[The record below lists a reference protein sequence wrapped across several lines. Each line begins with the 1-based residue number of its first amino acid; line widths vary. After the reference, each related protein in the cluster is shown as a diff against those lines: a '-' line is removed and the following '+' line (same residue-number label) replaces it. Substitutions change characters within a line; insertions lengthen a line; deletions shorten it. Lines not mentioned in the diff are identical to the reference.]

1 MIQFQSKFRSIRIIT
16 RTSPSTLHWTFPSSS
31 ILYVPTSS
39 IPLLP
44 IYPIYNLLFA
54 NRIFGKY
61 FSPRIDL
68 FNAKKRR
75 RDSSNGN
82 SMISRIC
89 VYLVGETSE
98 NFKGTGSVR
107 TCFINFE
114 LGHEDVQFSAREGRI
129 PRSPP
134 LSPPVQPSSIALFI
148 RVQNSL
154 TLPERLEHLLLLS
167 PGL

>member
-16 RTSPSTLHWTFPSSS
+16 RTSPSTAPPLFLPDPSLFTGLSLLRLSFTFRH
-31 ILYVPTSS
+31 
-39 IPLLP
+39 LP
-44 IYPIYNLLFA
+44 YLFFQF
-54 NRIFGKY
+54 IQFTIY
-61 FSPRIDL
+61 FSRIEYL
-68 FNAKKRR
+68 ENILLLESIYLTRAK
-75 RDSSNGN
+75 
-82 SMISRIC
+82 RIC
-89 VYLVGETSE
+89 VYLVDETSE

-114 LGHEDVQFSAREGRI
+114 LGHEDVQFSARERRI

>member
-54 NRIFGKY
+54 NTIFGKY
-61 FSPRIDL
+61 SSPRIDL
-68 FNAKKRR
+68 FNVREKKTQGFVERKF
-75 RDSSNGN
+75 DD
-82 SMISRIC
+82 RIC